1 MKTKLNKI
9 LAFMLSVC
17 IMLLLV
23 SCDKKQDAE
32 GKMTLVLAGEQP
44 LVYEVELDGLE
55 IKNGLISVLDYLK
68 SENKLDYAETAGY
81 LDKVGPLE
89 NNAAEGKY
97 IYIYTSVMADMD
109 VSQYAMAVEYEGKIL
124 TSTGVGAKDMHI
136 EDGCVIYIGYI
147 IW

>member
-23 SCDKKQDAE
+23 SCNKKQDAAGE
-32 GKMTLVLAGEQP
+32 MTLVIAGDSVTEYKVD
-44 LVYEVELDGLE
+44 LGEVEIE
-55 IKNGLISVLDYLK
+55 NGLMSILDYLK
-68 SENKLDYAETAGY
+68 EKGQLDYAETAGY

-89 NNAAEGKY
+89 NNAATGEY
-97 IYIYTSVMADMD
+97 IYIYTSVDADMD
-109 VSQYAMAVEYEGKIL
+109 VSQYASTVEYEGKTL
-124 TSTGVGAKDMHI
+124 TSTGVGSKDMHI

-147 IW
+147 VW